1 MISIGS
7 FESDAPDFMRR
18 TPYPITR
25 ILHQKDTGLRNLA
38 VRVRILQNLGN
49 ALKRCIPANL
59 AAHAEVA
66 NLRGQVLVIS
76 ADSAAWATR
85 LRYHR
90 KAVLRHL
97 SAECGVE
104 IRDMRI
110 KISPR
115 QELLRQVS
123 PPEPPGPEARQNMLE
138 AAERI
143 TDPEL
148 AGAMRKLAENGKPG
162 D

>member
-1 MISIGS
+1 
-7 FESDAPDFMRR
+7 MRR
-18 TPYPITR
+18 TPYPIDS

-38 VRVRILQNLGN
+38 VRVRILQKLGN
-49 ALKRCIPANL
+49 ALKHCIPANL
-59 AAHAEVA
+59 AAHVEVA
-66 NLRGQVLVIS
+66 NLRGRVLVIS

-90 KAVLRHL
+90 KAVIKHL
-97 SAECGVE
+97 SAECGEE

-115 QELLRQVS
+115 QELLRKVNQ
-123 PPEPPGPEARQNMLE
+123 PKPPGPEARQSMLD

-143 TDPEL
+143 ADPEL
-148 AGAMRKLAENGKPG
+148 AGAMRRLAENGKLE